1 MLWCHK
7 ALFHI
12 KLEKIL
18 VPYKRYVQTYYFVPC
33 PKILKFIIR
42 ITELNNKKIILKI
55 NLSLKYSALLRKLI
69 YCKT

>member
-18 VPYKRYVQTYYFVPC
+18 VPYESYVQMYYFVPC
-33 PKILKFIIR
+33 PKILKFIIG
-42 ITELNNKKIILKI
+42 ITELNNKKNNFENKLVIKILC
-55 NLSLKYSALLRKLI
+55 LA
-69 YCKT
+69 